1 MLAPLGLATLHMDPP
16 EPVPGAG
23 DGMLLGDFSGAAI
36 DAVVGAEG
44 PGTDS
49 PLLSLEVRHLGGAAG
64 RADPEH
70 GVLAA
75 IDAPYSLFAV
85 GMAADP
91 EMKRAVL
98 QRLDDLHAALE
109 PWDAGRFLNFT
120 ERPGNTG
127 RMFSD
132 EAYRRLR
139 DIKSKYDPDNLI
151 QANHEIQPN

>member
-1 MLAPLGLATLHMDPP
+1 MDPP

-23 DGMLLGDFSGAAI
+23 DGMLLGEFSVPVIEALIGAA
-36 DAVVGAEG
+36 G

-49 PLLSLEVRHLGGAAG
+49 PLLSIEVRHMGGAAG
-64 RADPEH
+64 RAEPEH
-70 GVLAA
+70 GALAA
-75 IDAPYSLFAV
+75 IDAPYSLYAV
-85 GMAADP
+85 GMAANP

-98 QRLDDLHAALE
+98 QRLDDVQAALE

-132 EAYRRLR
+132 DAYRRLR
-139 DIKSKYDPDNLI
+139 EVKSRYDPGNTI
-151 QANHEIQPN
+151 QANHEIPPS